1 MWIYKDKEVSD
12 EDIQGYVAFVYL
24 ITNLQS
30 GKKYI
35 GKKLLTK
42 TRTKKIKGKTRKK
55 KVVTESDWRDYFGSN
70 DTLKRDVVEL
80 GAENF
85 RREILDLCKSRGTAN
100 YLEARYQ
107 FESRVLESNDYYN
120 DQIRVRVHRSH
131 LKLDFKSESK

>member
-1 MWIYKDKEVSD
+1 MWLYRGKEISD

-24 ITNLQS
+24 ITNLQN
-30 GKKYI
+30 GKKYV

-42 TRTKKIKGKTRKK
+42 TCTKKIKGKTRKK

-70 DTLKRDVVEL
+70 DTLSRNVVEL

-85 RREILDLCKSRGTAN
+85 RREILHLCKSRGTAN
-100 YLEARYQ
+100 YMEAKLQ
-107 FESRVLESNDYYN
+107 FEYNVLESEDYYN

-131 LKLDFKSESK
+131 LKLDNK

>member
-107 FESRVLESNDYYN
+107 FEFRVLESNDYYN

-131 LKLDFKSESK
+131 IKNA

>member
-1 MWIYKDKEVSD
+1 MWLYKDKEVSD
-12 EDIQGYVAFVYL
+12 DDIQGYIAFVYL

-55 KVVTESDWRDYFGSN
+55 KVVTESDWRDYYGSN

-85 RREILDLCKSRGTAN
+85 RREILDLCKSRGTTN
-100 YLEARYQ
+100 YLEAKYQ
-107 FESRVLESNDYYN
+107 FQYEVLENPDLWYN
-120 DQIRVRVHRSH
+120 EQIRVRVHRSH
-131 LKLDFKSESK
+131 LKLDL

>member
-55 KVVTESDWRDYFGSN
+55 KVVTESDWRNYYGSN
-70 DTLKRDVVEL
+70 DALNREL
-80 GAENF
+80 GVLGVDAF
-85 RREILDLCKSRGTAN
+85 KREILEFCKSRGTAN
-100 YLEARYQ
+100 YLEAKFQ
-107 FESRVLESNDYYN
+107 FQYAVLENPNDWYN
-120 DQIRVRVHRSH
+120 EQIRVRVHRSH
-131 LKLDFKSESK
+131 LKLDI

>member
-1 MWIYKDKEVSD
+1 MWLYKDKEVSD

-24 ITNLQS
+24 ITNLHN
-30 GKKYI
+30 GKRYI

-55 KVVTESDWRDYFGSN
+55 KVVTESDWRDYYGSN

-85 RREILDLCKSRGTAN
+85 RREILDLCKSRGTTN
-100 YLEARYQ
+100 YLEAKYQ
-107 FESRVLESNDYYN
+107 FQYEVLENPDLWYN
-120 DQIRVRVHRSH
+120 EQIRVRVHRSH
-131 LKLDFKSESK
+131 LKLDL

>member
-1 MWIYKDKEVSD
+1 MWLYNGKEIGD
-12 EDIQGYVAFVYL
+12 EDTEGYVAFVYL
-24 ITNLQS
+24 ITNLQN

-70 DTLKRDVVEL
+70 DTLKRDVAEL
-80 GAENF
+80 GAEVF
-85 RREILDLCKSRGTAN
+85 RREILELCRSKGTAN
-100 YLEARYQ
+100 YLEAKYQ
-107 FESRVLESNDYYN
+107 FEYNVLESDCFYN

-131 LKLDFKSESK
+131 LKLDNK

>member
-1 MWIYKDKEVSD
+1 MEYSMWLYKDKEVSD
-12 EDIQGYVAFVYL
+12 DDIQGYIAFVYL

-55 KVVTESDWRDYFGSN
+55 KVVTESDWRDYYGSN

-85 RREILDLCKSRGTAN
+85 RREILDLCKSRGTTN
-100 YLEARYQ
+100 YLEAKYQ
-107 FESRVLESNDYYN
+107 FQYEVLENPDLWYN
-120 DQIRVRVHRSH
+120 EQIRVRVHRSH
-131 LKLDFKSESK
+131 LKLDL

>member
-1 MWIYKDKEVSD
+1 MWWYNNEEVTSETVKD
-12 EDIQGYVAFVYL
+12 YVAFVYI

-80 GAENF
+80 GTESF

-100 YLEARYQ
+100 YLEAKYQ
-107 FESRVLESNDYYN
+107 FEHNVLESDQFYN

-131 LKLDFKSESK
+131 IKNA